1 MRELMN
7 QWILMANFNTS
18 GYIDME
24 TRFMYLSHS
33 VFFFFPYIFVTS
45 CVETFVS
52 NIVHCN
58 ELRNL
63 MV

>member
-33 VFFFFPYIFVTS
+33 VFFFSYIFVTS
-45 CVETFVS
+45 GVETFVS
-52 NIVHCN
+52 NIVHCS

>member
-33 VFFFFPYIFVTS
+33 VFFFSYIFVTS
-45 CVETFVS
+45 YVETFVS
-52 NIVHCN
+52 NIVHCS

>member
-33 VFFFFPYIFVTS
+33 VFFFFHIF
-45 CVETFVS
+45 
-52 NIVHCN
+52 
-58 ELRNL
+58 L
-63 MV
+63 